1 MLFLFFNFTP
11 LYGHNPFADFLS
23 NFYVFLHFWR
33 FLRFKNTILCK
44 FADKIPKKRRFCQ
57 HRKICFSS
65 RLHRTKRKSKKTQT
79 IIQSVRGLSTV
90 CGPVQMKTSE
100 PARCFPCVLDDLPRR
115 FAIGIIIS
123 LTKFPIGPA

>member
-1 MLFLFFNFTP
+1 MILHTNLDLTN
-11 LYGHNPFADFLS
+11 FADFLS
-23 NFYVFLHFWR
+23 NFYDFLHFSR
-33 FLRFKNTILCK
+33 FRSAKISILCK

-65 RLHRTKRKSKKTQT
+65 RLQRTKRKSKKNRM
-79 IIQSVRGLSTV
+79 IIQSVRGLPTV